1 MLNKLL
7 YKILCACVLITFAAC
22 KTTKQVS
29 KQPILPIE
37 SPINNILAEQA
48 RIKTINA
55 SRVNFSI
62 PMQQQ
67 PTSLRGSIKA
77 TIDSCLQISIQAL
90 FGIEV
95 ARIHITQDSLILLDR
110 MNQQYVAESFSS
122 FNTQL
127 PVTYDML
134 QAIILN
140 RIADASP
147 SNDFSFFLHQKEDN
161 LHILSY
167 ENSNFAQQY
176 IVNSAHRLQR
186 ASISDQTKTNY
197 IMAEYQQFETL
208 DAIVY
213 PKKSTIFMLFSN
225 QQYTVEYSIDNVEY
239 NKKIDLNV
247 SIPPRY
253 KRILLADIAKE
264 IFK

>member
-1 MLNKLL
+1 MLNKLS
-7 YKILCACVLITFAAC
+7 YKILFACVLITFAAC
-22 KTTKQVS
+22 KTTKQAS

-37 SPINNILAEQA
+37 SPANTILAEQA
-48 RIKTINA
+48 RIQTINA
-55 SRVNFSI
+55 SRVNFSF

-67 PTSLRGSIKA
+67 QASLRGSIKA
-77 TIDSCLQISIQAL
+77 TMDSCLQISIQAL

-110 MNQQYVAESFSS
+110 INQQYVAESFSS
-122 FNTQL
+122 FNSQL
-127 PVTYDML
+127 PITYDML
-134 QAIILN
+134 QGIILN
-140 RIADASP
+140 RIVDTTP
-147 SNDFSFFLHQKEDN
+147 KKDFSSFLHQKEEN
-161 LHILSY
+161 VHILSY

-176 IVNSAHRLQR
+176 VVTTAHRLQR

-197 IMAEYQQFETL
+197 MMAEYQQFETI
-208 DAIVY
+208 DTIVY
-213 PKKSTIFMLFSN
+213 PQKSTIFMLFSN
-225 QQYTVEYSIDNVEY
+225 QQYTVEYSIDKVEY
-239 NKKIDLNV
+239 NKKIDLTV